1 MTDNRHFIAT
11 ITGINEKGRQYTFRV
26 NGYYA
31 TDADFDT
38 AIAYYT
44 EQLRKNG
51 WMVSYVKAD
60 HNAVLLDDGSVQ
72 TKWGVMGIDGEAYKP
87 LVAQITKETRD
98 EAVAEGYRSAFYRFS
113 YRPSKRQY
121 AVCSDVERWTKFASV
136 YPVHYDGAYT
146 VQC

>member
-1 MTDNRHFIAT
+1 MTDNKHFIAS
-11 ITGINEKGRQYTFRV
+11 IKGIDKDGRQRV
-26 NGYYA
+26 FTINGYYA

-44 EQLRKNG
+44 AQLSRDG
-51 WMVSYVKAD
+51 WTVAYVKAD
-60 HNAVLLDDGSVQ
+60 HNAILLDNGSVQ
-72 TKWGVMGIDGEAYKP
+72 TRWGIMGIDSEAYKP
-87 LVAQITKETRD
+87 LVAKITKETRD
-98 EAVAEGYRSAFYRFS
+98 EGIAEGYRSAFFRFS

-121 AVCSDVERWTKFASV
+121 AVCSDVERWTKFASI